1 MAELVMQEVESL
13 TKMLQALSATRM
25 QAQYKLKQAHHN
37 EDPLGSL
44 CLQLHHEASL
54 AESNFKTA
62 VWMVELIGWKA
73 KLDRDGRFTKLAP
86 AETADWSD
94 VCEVWDYFDIRK
106 RKAVGIL
113 RRFQNSKKCREWLM
127 DGIKSCE
134 GSERDHYVNMLKCLD
149 AGDRKL
155 YYR

>member
-13 TKMLQALSATRM
+13 TKTLQALSATKM
-25 QAQYKLKQAHHN
+25 QARYKLKQAHHH

-54 AESNFKTA
+54 AEAKFNAA
-62 VWMVELIGWKA
+62 VAVVELIGWKA
-73 KLDRDGRFTKLAP
+73 HIDRDGRFTKLTQA
-86 AETADWSD
+86 ATTDGRD

-106 RKAVGIL
+106 KKAVGIL
-113 RRFQNSKKCREWLM
+113 RRFPNSKKCREWLM
-127 DGIKSCE
+127 DGIMSCE
-134 GSERDHYVNMLKCLD
+134 GAERDHYVNMLQRLE
-149 AGDRKL
+149 AGDRRL